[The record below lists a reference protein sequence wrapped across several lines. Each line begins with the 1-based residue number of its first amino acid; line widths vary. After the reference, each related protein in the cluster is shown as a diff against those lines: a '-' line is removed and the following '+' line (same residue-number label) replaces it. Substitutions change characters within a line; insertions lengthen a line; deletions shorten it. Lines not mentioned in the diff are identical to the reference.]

1 MRRKRKL
8 VLASRAETIRFS
20 LLIFFSLAISF
31 VACSSNDRIAEYVH
45 YRISYN
51 PTSLDPALIVD
62 VTGGLI
68 AAKLFNGLV
77 RLDDDLEIV
86 PDLAESWDISPD
98 GKTYT
103 FHLRRDVRFSNGRT
117 IAAADVK
124 YSFERIL
131 DPGGKSPNTWILD
144 KISGAKAFMKGE
156 SSDVSGIII
165 SDPYT
170 IRIILEKPFSPFLS
184 LLTMTAAYVV
194 PKEEIKKWGEDFS
207 SHPVGSGPFRLTQW
221 KHNNHLL
228 LERNEDYF
236 GGMAMAAGLRYR
248 IIPEDLTAITEFEL
262 GNLDVISVP
271 ASEYRRILRTNAGNN
286 LVSSMEGINTYYLGF
301 NCSRPPFDDMRARK
315 AVSLAIDRKRI
326 LETFYERRG
335 RLAHGP
341 IPDILRHWDAP
352 VPPDYDPAAAR
363 QLIDEAGMKG
373 KEIQL
378 YITADAEVVDIA
390 EIIQSYLR
398 SSGLSV
404 IIKQLEWSSYKAAI
418 NNGEADMFW
427 ISWWAD
433 YPDPENFLFP
443 LFHSSNHGPSGN
455 RTRYTNKAVDAL
467 IEAGQK
473 STTRGERNHYYRL
486 AERVIVEDAPWVFFW
501 HKSDITL
508 RQATLRGYRIYPI
521 YSMDKGLEVS
531 F

>member
-1 MRRKRKL
+1 MGQTRRVESKL
-8 VLASRAETIRFS
+8 FTLTLSFCLA
-20 LLIFFSLAISF
+20 LCL
-31 VACSSNDRIAEYVH
+31 VACSSSDRVVGYVH
-45 YRISYN
+45 YRINYN
-51 PTSLDPALIVD
+51 PTTLDPALIVD

-68 AAKLFNGLV
+68 AAKIFNGLV
-77 RLDDDLEIV
+77 RLDKNLEVI
-86 PDLAESWDISPD
+86 PDLAESWNISPD
-98 GKTYT
+98 GKKYT
-103 FHLRRDVRFSNGRT
+103 FHLRRDITFSNSRIIST
-117 IAAADVK
+117 ADVK

-131 DPGGKSPNTWILD
+131 DPRGKSPNTWILD

-156 SSDVSGIII
+156 SAEVSGIKI

-170 IRIILEKPFSPFLS
+170 IQIILEKPFSPFLN

-194 PKEEIKKWGEDFS
+194 PKEEVQRWGEEFA
-207 SHPVGSGPFRLTQW
+207 SHPVGSGPFRLAEW

-228 LERNEDYF
+228 LDRNEDYF
-236 GGMAMAAGLRYR
+236 GGMALVRGLRYR

-271 ASEYRRILRTNAGNN
+271 ASEYRRIMKADTGKN

-301 NCSRPPFDDMRARK
+301 NCSRPPFDDIRARK
-315 AVSLAIDRKRI
+315 AVSFAIDRKRI
-326 LETFYERRG
+326 LETFYEGRG

-341 IPDILRHWDAP
+341 IPDILRRWNAP
-352 VPPDYDPAAAR
+352 VPPAYDPATARKLIEAAG
-363 QLIDEAGMKG
+363 LKG
-373 KEIQL
+373 KKIQL
-378 YITADAEVVDIA
+378 YVTADPEVVDIA

-398 SSGLSV
+398 NAGLSV

-418 NNGEADMFW
+418 NKGEADMFW

-455 RTRYTNKAVDAL
+455 RTRYTNRAVDAL

-473 STTRGERNHYYRL
+473 SSNREERDHYYNA
-486 AERVIVEDAPWVFFW
+486 AEWAIVADMPWVFFW
-501 HKSDITL
+501 HKTDITI
-508 RQATLRGYRIYPI
+508 RQSTIRNYRIYPI
-521 YSMDKGLEVS
+521 
-531 F
+531 

>member
-1 MRRKRKL
+1 MAL
-8 VLASRAETIRFS
+8 CLAS
-20 LLIFFSLAISF
+20 
-31 VACSSNDRIAEYVH
+31 CSSNDRIAGYIH
-45 YRISYN
+45 YRINAN
-51 PTSLDPALIVD
+51 PTTLDPALIVD

-77 RLDDDLEIV
+77 RLDEHLEII

-98 GKTYT
+98 GIQYT
-103 FHLRRDVRFSNGRT
+103 FYLRRDVRFSNGT
-117 IAAADVK
+117 VVSAADVK

-131 DPGGKSPNTWILD
+131 DPSGRSPNTWILD
-144 KISGAKAFMKGE
+144 KISGAKSFMKGE
-156 SSDVSGIII
+156 SSEVSGIRLIG
-165 SDPYT
+165 PYT
-170 IRIILEKPFSPFLS
+170 IRIILEKPFSPFLN

-194 PKEEIKKWGEDFS
+194 PKEEVKRWGADFS

-228 LERNEDYF
+228 LDRNEDYF
-236 GGMAMAAGLRYR
+236 GGKAMALGIRYR

-271 ASEYRRILRTNAGNN
+271 ASEYRRMMKADAEIN

-301 NCSRPPFDDMRARK
+301 NCSRPPFDDIRARK
-315 AVSLAIDRKRI
+315 AVSCAIDRKKI
-326 LETFYERRG
+326 LETFYEGRG
-335 RLAHGP
+335 RLAQGP
-341 IPDILRHWDAP
+341 IPDILRRWEAP
-352 VPPDYDPAAAR
+352 VPPDYDPEAAR
-363 QLIDEAGMKG
+363 TLIDAAGLKG
-373 KEIQL
+373 KKIQF
-378 YITADAEVVDIA
+378 YVTADPEVVDIA

-398 SSGLSV
+398 SAGLTV

-455 RTRYTNKAVDAL
+455 RTRYTNRAVDAL

-473 STTRGERNHYYRL
+473 SSSREERDYFYSK
-486 AERVIVEDAPWVFFW
+486 AERAIVADVPWLFFW
-501 HKSDITL
+501 HKTDITVRQVML
-508 RQATLRGYRIYPI
+508 RNYRIYPI
-521 YSMDKGLEVS
+521 YSIDKGLEV
-531 F
+531 FF

>member
-1 MRRKRKL
+1 MG
-8 VLASRAETIRFS
+8 LANRAEIR
-20 LLIFFSLAISF
+20 FFSLTLSF
-31 VACSSNDRIAEYVH
+31 FFALCLVACSSNDRIVGYVH
-45 YRISYN
+45 YRINYN
-51 PTSLDPALIVD
+51 PTTLDPALIVD

-68 AAKLFNGLV
+68 AAKIFNGLV
-77 RLDDDLEIV
+77 RLDENLEV
-86 PDLAESWDISPD
+86 MPDLAESWDISPD

-103 FHLRRDVRFSNGRT
+103 FYLRRGARFSNSRM
-117 IAAADVK
+117 ISAADVK

-131 DPGGKSPNTWILD
+131 DPKGKSPNTWILD
-144 KISGAKAFMKGE
+144 KISGAKSFMKGE
-156 SSDVSGIII
+156 VSEVSGIKI
-165 SDPYT
+165 SGPYSL
-170 IRIILEKPFSPFLS
+170 RIILEKPFSPFLN
-184 LLTMTAAYVV
+184 LLTMTAGYVV
-194 PKEEIKKWGEDFS
+194 PKEEVMRWGEDFG

-236 GGMAMAAGLRYR
+236 GGKAKAKGLRYR

-271 ASEYRRILRTNAGNN
+271 ASEYRRIMKADAGKN

-301 NCSRPPFDDMRARK
+301 NCSRPPFDDVRARK
-315 AVSLAIDRKRI
+315 AISCAIDRKKI
-326 LETFYERRG
+326 LETFYEGRG

-341 IPDILRHWDAP
+341 IPDILRRWDAP
-352 VPPDYDPAAAR
+352 VLSEYDPAYARKLVEAAG
-363 QLIDEAGMKG
+363 LKG
-373 KEIQL
+373 KKIQL
-378 YITADAEVVDIA
+378 YVTADPEVVDIA

-398 SSGLSV
+398 DAGLSV
-404 IIKQLEWSSYKAAI
+404 NIKQLEWSSYKAAI
-418 NNGEADMFW
+418 NNGEADIFW

-473 STTRGERNHYYRL
+473 SAGRIERDHYYRE
-486 AERVIVEDAPWVFFW
+486 AERTIVEDMPWVFFW
-501 HKSDITL
+501 HKTDITV
-508 RQATLRGYRIYPI
+508 RQVTLRNYRIYPI
-521 YSMDKGLEVS
+521 YSIDKGLEVS

>member
-1 MRRKRKL
+1 MRRKKKLERTDRTEFRLFFCTVSFLL
-8 VLASRAETIRFS
+8 VLS
-20 LLIFFSLAISF
+20 LN
-31 VACSSNDRIAEYVH
+31 ACSSNDRIPGYVH
-45 YRISYN
+45 YRINYN
-51 PTSLDPALIVD
+51 PTTLDPALIVD

-77 RLDDDLEIV
+77 RLNENLDVI
-86 PDLAESWDISPD
+86 PDLAESWDISQD
-98 GKTYT
+98 GTIYT
-103 FHLRRDVRFSNGRT
+103 FHLRRGVKFSNGRMLS
-117 IAAADVK
+117 ASDVK

-131 DPGGKSPNTWILD
+131 DPNGKSPNTWILD
-144 KISGAKAFMKGE
+144 KIYGAKTFMKGV
-156 SSDVSGIII
+156 SSEVSGIAV

-170 IRIILEKPFSPFLS
+170 VRIILEKPFSPFLN
-184 LLTMTAAYVV
+184 LLTMTAGYVV
-194 PKEEIKKWGEDFS
+194 PKEEVQRRGEDFAT
-207 SHPVGSGPFRLTQW
+207 HPVGSGPFRLTEW

-236 GGMAMAAGLRYR
+236 EGMAMTRGLRYR

-262 GNLDVISVP
+262 GNLDVIAVP
-271 ASEYRRILRTNAGNN
+271 ASEYRRIMKTDAGKN
-286 LVSSMEGINTYYLGF
+286 LVSAMEGINTYYLGF
-301 NCSRPPFDDMRARK
+301 NCSRHPFDDIRARK

-326 LETFYERRG
+326 LETFYENRG

-341 IPDILRHWDAP
+341 IPDTLRRWDAP
-352 VPPDYDPAAAR
+352 VPPDYDPATARALVDAAG
-363 QLIDEAGMKG
+363 LKG
-373 KEIQL
+373 KKILL
-378 YITADAEVVDIA
+378 YITADPEVVDIA
-390 EIIQSYLR
+390 EIIQSYLHNA
-398 SSGLSV
+398 GLSV

-455 RTRYTNKAVDAL
+455 RTRYTNSAVDAL

-473 STTRGERNHYYRL
+473 SANRDERDNYYSK
-486 AERVIVEDAPWVFFW
+486 AERAIVADVPWVFFW
-501 HKSDITL
+501 HKTDITVRQVML
-508 RQATLRGYRIYPI
+508 RNYRIYPI
-521 YSMDKGLEVS
+521 YSIDKGLEVS

>member
-1 MRRKRKL
+1 MG
-8 VLASRAETIRFS
+8 LAKRAEIRLFS
-20 LLIFFSLAISF
+20 LIISLFLAF
-31 VACSSNDRIAEYVH
+31 CLAACSSNDRIAGYVH
-45 YRISYN
+45 YRINFN
-51 PTSLDPALIVD
+51 PTTLDPALIVD

-77 RLDDDLEIV
+77 RLDENLEVI

-98 GKTYT
+98 GTTYT
-103 FHLRRDVRFSNGRT
+103 FQLRRDVRFSNGR
-117 IAAADVK
+117 ILSASDVK

-131 DPGGKSPNTWILD
+131 DPKGRSPNTWILD

-156 SSDVSGIII
+156 SSEVNGINISG
-165 SDPYT
+165 PYT
-170 IRIILEKPFSPFLS
+170 IRIILEKPFSPFLN

-194 PKEEIKKWGEDFS
+194 PEEEVKKWGEDFA

-228 LERNEDYF
+228 LDRNEDYF
-236 GGMAMAAGLRYR
+236 GGMPMAVGLRYR

-271 ASEYRRILRTNAGNN
+271 ASEYRRIMKTDAGKNV
-286 LVSSMEGINTYYLGF
+286 LSSMEGINTYYLGF
-301 NCSRPPFDDMRARK
+301 NCSRPPFDDIRARK
-315 AVSLAIDRKRI
+315 AVSLAIDRKMI
-326 LETFYERRG
+326 LETFYESRG

-341 IPDILRHWDAP
+341 IPDILRRWDAP
-352 VPPDYDPAAAR
+352 VPPGYDPEAAR
-363 QLIDEAGMKG
+363 KLIDAAGLKG
-373 KEIQL
+373 KKILL
-378 YITADAEVVDIA
+378 YITADPEVVDIA
-390 EIIQSYLR
+390 EIIQYYLR
-398 SSGLSV
+398 SAGLSV
-404 IIKQLEWSSYKAAI
+404 SIKQLEWSSYKAAI

-473 STTRGERNHYYRL
+473 SSGREMRDQYYRL
-486 AERVIVEDAPWVFFW
+486 AESAIVDDMPWVFFW
-501 HKSDITL
+501 HKTDITVRQVML
-508 RQATLRGYRIYPI
+508 RNYRIYPI
-521 YSMDKGLEVS
+521 YSIDKGLEVS